1 MSKTD
6 AQVALLKAA
15 RQEQFLDVVDRDE
28 AEARFRRH
36 VPLRPLGAES
46 VALGHALGRVLSEDV
61 VAVCDVP
68 GFDRS
73 LMDGFAVRAA
83 DTAGASNEAP
93 RLLRL
98 NAELLTPGIVPQEE
112 VEAGTAT
119 VVATGGMIPR
129 GADAVVMVE
138 HTEVAEGLAAPTIEV
153 RRAVAPGQYTAAAGS
168 DIARGETVMRAG
180 QLLTSREIG
189 VLAAIGRCE
198 IPVWRKPRVAIF
210 STGDELVTP
219 GAPMRTG
226 GVYDSNQFILAAAV
240 EELGGVA
247 VPLGI
252 APDNEAALSAL
263 LQQALEYDMALL
275 SGGTSKGAGDI
286 AYRVVSRLEAPGVVV
301 HGAALKPGKPI
312 CLAVTHGKPVVILP
326 GFPTSA
332 IFTFHEFVAPLI
344 RAFAGLGP
352 EQRASLT
359 ATLPMRVSSERGRTE
374 YVMVSL
380 VQAEG
385 GGLLAYPTS
394 KGSGAVTAFGHADG
408 FFSIGSQAEA
418 LDEGT
423 EVEVT
428 LIGARHKPADLVV
441 IGSNC
446 VGLEAMLGRL
456 IQQGLT
462 VKSLNVGSTGGLVAA
477 RRGECDIAA
486 MHLMDPESGEYN
498 RPYLTGE
505 LELVKGYGRLQG
517 IVFRAGDRRFE
528 GCAPEAAVAAIAGDA
543 ACLMINRNPGSGTR
557 ILIDRL
563 LAGGRPAGYSN
574 QAKTHNAVAVAIAQ
588 GRADWG
594 VAIETVAQQYGLGFL
609 PMQPEEYDFIIPKSR
624 LERAPVRRF
633 LELLRDKTT
642 RAELGRLGFSFRP
655 Q

>member
-1 MSKTD
+1 
-6 AQVALLKAA
+6 
-15 RQEQFLDVVDRDE
+15 
-28 AEARFRRH
+28 
-36 VPLRPLGAES
+36 
-46 VALGHALGRVLSEDV
+46 
-61 VAVCDVP
+61 
-68 GFDRS
+68 
-73 LMDGFAVRAA
+73 
-83 DTAGASNEAP
+83 
-93 RLLRL
+93 
-98 NAELLTPGIVPQEE
+98 
-112 VEAGTAT
+112 
-119 VVATGGMIPR
+119 
-129 GADAVVMVE
+129 
-138 HTEVAEGLAAPTIEV
+138 
-153 RRAVAPGQYTAAAGS
+153 
-168 DIARGETVMRAG
+168 
-180 QLLTSREIG
+180 
-189 VLAAIGRCE
+189 
-198 IPVWRKPRVAIF
+198 
-210 STGDELVTP
+210 
-219 GAPMRTG
+219 
-226 GVYDSNQFILAAAV
+226 
-240 EELGGVA
+240 
-247 VPLGI
+247 
-252 APDNEAALSAL
+252 
-263 LQQALEYDMALL
+263 
-275 SGGTSKGAGDI
+275 
-286 AYRVVSRLEAPGVVV
+286 
-301 HGAALKPGKPI
+301 
-312 CLAVTHGKPVVILP
+312 
-326 GFPTSA
+326 
-332 IFTFHEFVAPLI
+332 
-344 RAFAGLGP
+344 
-352 EQRASLT
+352 
-359 ATLPMRVSSERGRTE
+359 
-374 YVMVSL
+374 MVSL
-380 VQAEG
+380 VHAEG

-456 IQQGLT
+456 IQQGMT

-528 GCAPEAAVAAIAGDA
+528 GRSPEAAVAAIAGEA

-594 VAIETVAQQYGLGFL
+594 VAIETVARQYALGFL

-633 LELLRDKTT
+633 LELLRDETT
-642 RAELGRLGFSFRP
+642 RAELARLGFTVRP